1 MLIRALICGKPAT
14 LILENDE
21 QFQSLKNNLGDKF
34 QYESITLVDISRAE
48 IDSLAFKRGVSKNK
62 GIKVQMSP
70 VSEEERSAS
79 DSGDDSV

>member
-21 QFQSLKNNLGDKF
+21 QFQSLKNRLGDRF
-34 QYESITLVDISRAE
+34 QFESIRLIDISPKE
-48 IDSLAFKRGVSKNK
+48 IDALALRIIENEEV
-62 GIKVQMSP
+62 KVKMSP

-79 DSGDDSV
+79 DSDDDSV